1 MVDYE
6 LKDSI
11 VTLHD
16 IARTVESKIGVGTI
30 SQKIRNSADDLNC
43 LLTEEMIELKDDK
56 QWLWINTQKII

>member
-1 MVDYE
+1 MVDYK

-30 SQKIRNSADDLNC
+30 SQKIRNSADDLAL
-43 LLTEEMIELKDDK
+43 LLTEEMMKSKDAK
-56 QWLWINTQKII
+56 Q